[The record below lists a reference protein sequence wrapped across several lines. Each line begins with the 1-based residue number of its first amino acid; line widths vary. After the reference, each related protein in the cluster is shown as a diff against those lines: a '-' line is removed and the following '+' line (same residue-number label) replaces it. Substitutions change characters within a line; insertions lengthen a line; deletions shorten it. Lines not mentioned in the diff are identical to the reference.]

1 MNNSILHK
9 TTVVARLCLLWAQ
22 GPDWASGSPILS
34 PRGLRSM
41 CRPALTS
48 LLPETTQDPLSWA
61 YYYRCWGAPKS
72 VPRPLGPSC
81 SLWQAMALSI
91 LRVFLLI
98 SWKQA
103 SINSMER
110 LQAQGIFWTPQ
121 HLPKSLEPSN
131 LSATWPKLPPCPG
144 EGQDHD
150 WQASLILKMHSRGH

>member
-1 MNNSILHK
+1 
-9 TTVVARLCLLWAQ
+9 
-22 GPDWASGSPILS
+22 
-34 PRGLRSM
+34 M

-48 LLPETTQDPLSWA
+48 LLPETTQDTLSWA
-61 YYYRCWGAPKS
+61 YHHRCWGSPKS
-72 VPRPLGPSC
+72 VPRPLGPYC

-121 HLPKSLEPSN
+121 HLLKNLEPSN
-131 LSATWPKLPPCPG
+131 LSATWPMLTPCPG
-144 EGQDHD
+144 KG
-150 WQASLILKMHSRGH
+150 